1 MSKFLFSIFSFTC
14 LFSFAQSNDQQ
25 VISSC
30 GTSFF
35 NDEYIME
42 STLGETVISTI
53 ENGNIL
59 TQGFHQANLKIT
71 SVSELT
77 DIELKLYPN
86 PTIGLFTLEFGKNQ
100 GLNIDLSSFNGKT
113 IFSETIENQNKK
125 TFDISQLT
133 QGIYILKVTNTNN
146 QQSVYKINKLR

>member
-1 MSKFLFSIFSFTC
+1 MFKCLFVVFSLFC
-14 LFSFAQSNDQQ
+14 FFSFAQNNDQQ
-25 VISSC
+25 VISSI
-30 GTSFF
+30 GTSYS
-35 NDEYIME
+35 NNEYIME

-59 TQGFHQANLKIT
+59 TQGFHQTTLKIT
-71 SVSELT
+71 SVSELS

-86 PTIGLFTLEFGKNQ
+86 PTIGLFTIEFGKNQ
-100 GLNIDLSSFNGKT
+100 SLNIDLSSLNGKT

-125 TFDISQLT
+125 IFDISQLT

-146 QQSVYKINKLR
+146 QQSVYKINKIR

>member
-1 MSKFLFSIFSFTC
+1 MSKFLFSIFSFSYF
-14 LFSFAQSNDQQ
+14 FSFAQSNDQQ

-86 PTIGLFTLEFGKNQ
+86 PTIGLFTVEFGKNQ
-100 GLNIDLSSFNGKT
+100 NLNIDLSSLNGKT

>member
-1 MSKFLFSIFSFTC
+1 MFKFLFFLFSFAC
-14 LFSFAQSNDQQ
+14 FFSFAQSNNQQ

-30 GTSFF
+30 GTSFS

-59 TQGFHQANLKIT
+59 TQGFHQTTLKIT
-71 SVSELT
+71 SVSELS

-86 PTIGLFTLEFGKNQ
+86 PTIGLFTIEFGKNQ
-100 GLNIDLSSFNGKT
+100 SLNIDLSSLNGKT
-113 IFSETIENQNKK
+113 IFSEKIENQNKK
-125 TFDISQLT
+125 TFYISKLS
-133 QGIYILKVTNTNN
+133 QGIYILKGTNTNN
-146 QQSVYKINKLR
+146 QQSVFNINK